1 MKSSKL
7 IITSFLIS
15 TALISCGDGG
25 AKRTDDPFNE
35 ATFEGKIIARSSV
48 VSVNAPASNQQANLW
63 NQQRIA
69 NNSNYQNGLFS
80 NSNNNEVL
88 YGLSDEVEFVKVP
101 SDLQITEDNIDSIF
115 ASYEHVQLVDNILSS
130 SSFGFLTE
138 EDASNTNQY
147 GFGSLPYGVQAQGGI
162 VNYPNAPYRV
172 EEEWTKINTTTYL
185 VPVPIQYVLPSCQF
199 ISPFSGRV
207 SGMNQRFST
216 QYRSRTQV
224 RPGSYMNLY
233 TSNFGNFNNFNNG
246 YNSNNYN
253 QINTTSTSED
263 NSQEY
268 YLDNNNLYPYS
279 IDDQNVVADDSLLLS
294 DDSSCSDNEGCLW
307 FSKLDNFANR
317 FVTDTNIYKLWDHT
331 VISFRSN
338 ACSSID
344 CTIPVT
350 NEQVLIKG
358 TYSYAVYGTQN

>member
-1 MKSSKL
+1 MKSSRL
-7 IITSFLIS
+7 IISSFLLS

-35 ATFEGKIIARSSV
+35 ATFEGKIIARSAV
-48 VSVNAPASNQQANLW
+48 VSVNAPTSNQQANLW
-63 NQQRIA
+63 NQPRIA
-69 NNSNYQNGLFS
+69 NNSNSQNRFFT
-80 NSNNNEVL
+80 NSNDSEVL
-88 YGLSDEVEFVKVP
+88 YGLSDTVEFVKVP
-101 SDLQITEDNIDSIF
+101 SNIQITEDNIDSIF
-115 ASYEHVQLVDNILSS
+115 ESYERIQLIDNVLSS

-138 EDASNTNQY
+138 EETSNTNQY
-147 GFGSLPYGVQAQGGI
+147 GYGSSPYGVQAQGGI
-162 VNYPNAPYRV
+162 VNYPNAPFII
-172 EEEWTKINTTTYL
+172 EEDWKATTTTYL
-185 VPVPIQYVLPSCQF
+185 VPVRIQYVLPSCQF
-199 ISPFSGRV
+199 ISPFSRRV
-207 SGMNQRFST
+207 SIMNHGFST
-216 QYRSRTQV
+216 QYGPRTQISP
-224 RPGSYMNLY
+224 RAHLNLY
-233 TSNFGNFNNFNNG
+233 TSNFGNFNNS

-253 QINTTSTSED
+253 QINSTSTSED

-279 IDDQNVVADDSLLLS
+279 IDDQNVLADDSLLLS
-294 DDSSCSDNEGCLW
+294 DDSTCSDINGCLW